1 MKRAI
6 YQVAVGPQSKLYK
19 HCIESV
25 RQYARSIGAEH
36 IVQTQPL
43 LWIKPDPFTGQRS
56 KESYEKYG
64 GFLPIFEKE
73 NVFGTFKNFDQVAVI
88 DADIYIK
95 PSSPNVFDTI
105 STDCHFGAQYERE
118 LPVNEKYKRQIIKYS
133 REQLT
138 NSVCKK
144 YEKEWDFDHPN
155 GGAFF
160 NSGMLVY
167 NCAPMLEKLGS
178 TTPKRFMQRPEFR
191 DFIDG
196 IGPFRWQT
204 DQIMLNYWAKKDNL
218 TVEEVDW
225 KYNALFSALEPGK
238 ISEAHFVH
246 FFMRHKLP
254 KNGECIDELMKSID
268 KV

>member
-6 YQVAVGPQSKLYK
+6 FQVAVGPQSKLYK
-19 HCIESV
+19 HCLESV
-25 RQYARSIGAEH
+25 NAYAKSIGVEH
-36 IVQTQPL
+36 LVQTQPF
-43 LWIKPDPFTGQRS
+43 LWVKPDPFTGMRS

-73 NVFGTFKNFDQVAVI
+73 NVFSVLPEFDQVAVI

-95 PSSPNVFDTI
+95 PDSPNVFDEI
-105 STDCHFGAQYERE
+105 STNCHFGAQFERE
-118 LPVNEKYKRQIIKYS
+118 LPVNEKYRGQIIKYS
-133 REQLT
+133 REQLN

-144 YEKEWDFDHPN
+144 YDWDFDHPN
-155 GGAFF
+155 GGEFF
-160 NSGMLVY
+160 NSGMIVY
-167 NCAPMLEKLGS
+167 NSEPMLERLNGM
-178 TTPKRFMQRPEFR
+178 TPKQFMARPDFR

-204 DQIMLNYWAKKDNL
+204 DQIMLNYWMKKDQLN
-218 TVEEVDW
+218 VEHIDW
-225 KYNALFSALEPGK
+225 KYNALFSALEKGK
-238 ISEAHFVH
+238 ISEAHFIH

-254 KNGECIDELMKSID
+254 QNGECIQELMDAID